1 MTTGNAPEH
10 ATPARI
16 GKSALRNDGNTTQ
29 PRLLASLSEDSYFT
43 RRRARRARNT
53 YEREHTSKGF
63 LDERAGAW
71 TGIFLCVV
79 AFAALHTPAMMKPCG
94 DRPTGSTVVRAG
106 ECSSNN
112 ATPDAW
118 GRRGKSSG
126 TGVRNIAA
134 THASAPLA
142 AYHTRGQLVSSSA
155 AGGKECKEAT
165 THDGEGGYR
174 SRDGGRHASPAT
186 MGVSSRRAHEAT
198 SA

>member
-10 ATPARI
+10 AMPARI
-16 GKSALRNDGNTTQ
+16 GKAALRHDGNTTQ

-43 RRRARRARNT
+43 RRRARRARYT
-53 YEREHTSKGF
+53 YEREHASKGF

-112 ATPDAW
+112 ATPD
-118 GRRGKSSG
+118 
-126 TGVRNIAA
+126 
-134 THASAPLA
+134 LA

-174 SRDGGRHASPAT
+174 SRDGGRHASPA
-186 MGVSSRRAHEAT
+186 
-198 SA
+198 